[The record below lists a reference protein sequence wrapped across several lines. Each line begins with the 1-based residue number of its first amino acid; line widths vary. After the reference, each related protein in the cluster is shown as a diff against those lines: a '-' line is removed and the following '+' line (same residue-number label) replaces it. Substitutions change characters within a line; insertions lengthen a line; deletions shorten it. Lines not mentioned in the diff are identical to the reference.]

1 LSLEIVLG
9 YKLSSYAPI
18 TMEQAIPKSKEQAKD
33 FVAIVV
39 GVGERFE
46 VVKVNLTCWRKA
58 FLLCGDLNKIEG
70 KVDE

>member
-1 LSLEIVLG
+1 
-9 YKLSSYAPI
+9 
-18 TMEQAIPKSKEQAKD
+18 MEQAIPKSKEQAKD